1 MKKEFVLGDAFADHC
16 GVELIDVRD
25 GYAKTRIKLGEN
37 HLNGLKMPHGAVL
50 FTLADVAFA
59 AAANHRGIPTVAIN
73 VNISYMKV
81 AQSATI
87 YAEAHEL
94 SPEGRIGSYR
104 VTITDETGQTLAI
117 FEGLGYRKFPPK

>member
-1 MKKEFVLGDAFADHC
+1 MEKEFVLGDAFADHC
-16 GVELIDVRD
+16 GVELLEVCD
-25 GYAKTRIKLGEN
+25 GYAKTRLTLEDN

-73 VNISYMKV
+73 VSISFIKV
-81 AQSATI
+81 AQTAVI
-87 YAEAHEL
+87 YAEAREL

-104 VTITDETGQTLAI
+104 VTVTDDTGQTLAV